1 MSVESPLPLDVDTA
15 DKSKRRSSFRHSLR
29 LVFAVVVGIPVLLL
43 FGILLVQSYYTN
55 RIEAARVMR
64 EQMVNE
70 TKARAKTLNHHL
82 VMMSRYPKQVALAIT
97 IQKPASVDEMLSFQ
111 YAMLANNSTIYGNAI
126 AWEPFAFDPNEKYCS
141 PYVWRDDDYGGAVS
155 NMMFTPEN
163 PDPKKAYDYFA
174 GWDWYDEPK
183 KQYGDST
190 GTPSP
195 LQFSGG
201 PTEKAKLPR
210 VESGIWSAPY
220 FDEGGGDVLMCTYS
234 APFFQNRKF
243 AGVVTC
249 DVTTDW
255 IEKILNEG
263 MFEGGRFALI
273 STDGSLISH
282 PNPNWVMQKAEQVP
296 HSYNEEDWKNLAE
309 TTWNILKT
317 FHPDTTAD
325 IEGIYQADL
334 SLVLRPAVQGGHV
347 WTEGIQLPAT
357 GWILICFVPEE
368 DAYGQ
373 ANSQFQHTLLL
384 FLFGILLLGT
394 YLYWQV
400 DIRIIRPI
408 RQLAVATNAIAE
420 GHFDH
425 QIDTSITAGGELSE
439 VSRNF
444 NKMTENLRESMTSA
458 IRNASEKRAA
468 EEASKTKSAFLANM
482 SHEIRTP
489 MNGIIGLADLL
500 ATSNLDEQQH
510 QYIDLIRSSA
520 DALLTIIN
528 DILDHS
534 KIEAGKLLI
543 DAYSFDLRRLIR
555 ELSFSFSHTAQQKS
569 VEFQSIVTPEVPKF
583 VHGDANRLR
592 QVLSNF
598 LSNALKFTDANGT
611 VELRADL
618 LTDAGKENFV
628 HFEVSDTGIG
638 MTEEQMQRLFQPFE
652 QADTSTSRKYGG
664 TGLGLTISKKLM
676 EMMGG
681 SSGCRSIYGAG
692 STFWCELPLPL
703 SSEMQQQ
710 NERSCVM
717 APNTMKQLD
726 ILLVDDVKVNLI
738 VLSSMLQ
745 QWGQIIA
752 TANNGM
758 QAIDLMKAHKYDLV
772 FMDCQMP
779 EMDGYECT
787 RQVRVPDTGAL
798 DPHVPIIAV
807 TAHAMTG
814 DKERCLAAGMDDY
827 ISKPID
833 HSELQSKLSKWIS
846 QMGIEPV
853 D

>member
-1 MSVESPLPLDVDTA
+1 MSVDSPRFVAAA
-15 DKSKRRSSFRHSLR
+15 DEKPQRRFSFRHSLR
-29 LVFAVVVGIPVLLL
+29 LVFALVFGVPVLLL
-43 FGILLVQSYYTN
+43 FGLLIVQSYYTN
-55 RIEAARVMR
+55 RIEAAKVMR

-70 TKARAKTLNHHL
+70 CKARAKTLNHHL

-97 IQKPASVDEMLSFQ
+97 IRKPADVDEMLSFQ
-111 YAMLANNSTIYGNAI
+111 YAMLANNPTIYGNAI

-141 PYVWRDDDYGGAVS
+141 PYVWREAEHGGAIAT
-155 NMMFTPEN
+155 MMFTPDN
-163 PDPKKAYDYFA
+163 PDPEKAYDYFA

-183 KQYGDST
+183 KRYSDDT
-190 GTPSP
+190 GSPSP
-195 LQFSGG
+195 LHFVGG
-201 PTEKAKLPR
+201 AEEQAKLPR
-210 VESGIWSAPY
+210 IESGIWSAPY

-234 APFFQNRKF
+234 APFFQNRQF

-255 IEKILNEG
+255 IEQILNEK
-263 MFEGGRFALI
+263 MFVGGRFVLI
-273 STDGSLISH
+273 STAGSIVSH
-282 PNPNWVMQKAEQVP
+282 PNADWVMQQAETIS
-296 HSYNEEDWKNLAE
+296 HSFNDSDWKGMNK
-309 TTWNILKT
+309 TIGDILDA
-317 FHPDTTAD
+317 FHPDSTST
-325 IEGIYQADL
+325 IEGIYHPEL
-334 SLVLRPAVQGGHV
+334 SLIMRAASQGSNV
-347 WTEGIQLPAT
+347 WTEGIQLPAN
-357 GWILICFVPEE
+357 GWVLICLVPEE
-368 DAYGQ
+368 AAYGQ

-384 FLFGILLLGT
+384 FLFGMLLLST

-400 DIRIIRPI
+400 DRRIIEPI
-408 RQLAVATNAIAE
+408 RQLAVATNAIAKGDFE
-420 GHFDH
+420 H
-425 QIDTSITAGGELSE
+425 QIDMSITVGGELSE
-439 VSRNF
+439 VSQNF
-444 NKMTENLRESMTSA
+444 NRMTENLRESMTSA
-458 IRNASEKRAA
+458 IRNASEKKAA
-468 EEASKTKSAFLANM
+468 EEANKTKSAFLANM

-500 ATSNLDEQQH
+500 ATSKLDEQQH

-534 KIEAGKLLI
+534 KIDAGKLLI
-543 DAYSFDLRRLIR
+543 DSYSFDLRRLLR
-555 ELSFSFSHTAQQKS
+555 EMSFSFSHTAQQKS
-569 VEFQSIVTPEVPKF
+569 VEFQSIVSPDVPRF

-598 LSNALKFTDANGT
+598 LSNALKFTEANGK
-611 VELRADL
+611 VELRAVL
-618 LTDAGKENFV
+618 LNEADKEDFV

-638 MTEEQMQRLFQPFE
+638 MTAEQMKRLFQPFE

-681 SSGCRSIYGAG
+681 DTGCRSTYGSG

-703 SSEMQQQ
+703 SSEVQQQ
-710 NERSCVM
+710 TERSGM
-717 APNTMKQLD
+717 IAPNMKQLD

-738 VLSSMLQ
+738 VLSSILQ

-752 TANNGM
+752 TADNGM
-758 QAIDLMKAHKYDLV
+758 QAIDLMKTHKYDLV
-772 FMDCQMP
+772 LMDCQMP

-787 RQVRVPDTGAL
+787 RQVRIPETGAL

-833 HSELQSKLSKWIS
+833 HNELQSKLIKWMS
-846 QMGIEPV
+846 QMGTEPAAS
-853 D
+853 